1 MRKIYNVMFGIYVV
15 ISLYIG
21 RLKFEILKKN
31 MTEEEVESYA
41 FNYVKTWARKILKST
56 GCTIN
61 VVGTENLT
69 EGNCL
74 FVHNH
79 QEYFDILIMIGY
91 IDKPK
96 GFIAKKEL
104 EKVPAVSY
112 WMKQIH
118 CIFMDREDSRESVK
132 SILEG
137 VELLKSGYSMSIAP
151 EGTRSK
157 GPNMGEFKKGSMK
170 LATKAGVPVVP
181 VALNNVYRLTDGKG
195 FLHIK
200 PTKMDI
206 IISKPIETKTMTRE
220 EQNNLSEMVKAEIQ
234 KSLDAINK

>member
-1 MRKIYNVMFGIYVV
+1 MFGIYLIVY
-15 ISLYIG
+15 LYIG
-21 RLKFEILKKN
+21 KLKFEILKKK
-31 MTEEEVESYA
+31 MTEEEKESYI
-41 FNYVKTWARKILKST
+41 FNYARRCSRIILKGT
-56 GCTIN
+56 GCTVN
-61 VVGTENLT
+61 VIGEENVP

-79 QEYFDILIMIGY
+79 QEYFDVLIMIGY
-91 IDKPK
+91 INKPK

-104 EKVPAVSY
+104 EKIPAVSY

-118 CIFMDREDSRESVK
+118 CVFMDREDSRESVK
-132 SILEG
+132 SILQG
-137 VELLKSGYSMSIAP
+137 VDLLKSGYSMSIAP

-181 VALNNVYRLTDGKG
+181 VALNNVYKLTNGKG

-206 IISKPIETKTMTRE
+206 IICKPIDTKTMSRE
-220 EQNNLSEMVKAEIQ
+220 EQNNLSEIVKAEIQ
-234 KSLDAINK
+234 KSLDAINKQ